1 MALRGDTIVGSVCVT
16 LSDLAYNESI
26 DLESHSIYLR
36 AENMADK
43 ETRTT
48 TLNGR
53 LLRVGCA
60 VFTFAIVEA
69 VAVAQSL
76 EERLSRET
84 HQVLAADAR
93 RTGDPVRGATIFYAR
108 AMACSTCH
116 SVGDRPETIGPD
128 LTKLVA
134 QTTDAAL
141 VEALLD
147 PSATI
152 APAYATVTIATVDGK
167 VVTGLPVE
175 ETADLLILRDATQ
188 PDRLISIKVKEIEER
203 LVTKKSL
210 MPSGQMNLLRD
221 RQQFLDLV
229 RYLIDIKEGGKDRA
243 RQLQPPPDSFA
254 LKIPDDPLPWQP
266 IVQRGEI
273 TVEGNAKYPHG
284 AALGFVGG
292 TLVFDANQLATVAT
306 WQGGFV
312 KKTPQ
317 NYFGLYWHRDGGPAD
332 MKTVASSPIQ
342 FQLSSDAAWETFE
355 PAVSSDPNTGT
366 RFEGYQIGRGSIR
379 LRYRL
384 RVGSFLIGVTE
395 NIRVESRPDWHGVA
409 REFQFSG
416 LPTGA
421 RVALSLNGK
430 ETVRYFDAQGL
441 STSDTNVRVAPLISD
456 RADEVVRVIR
466 ATAESTAAWS
476 ITADGAQ
483 RKLIALASSQP
494 EKLTTVRMDNW
505 KYQGR
510 RSEPKP
516 TELANLVSNPP
527 VLDTTFDQPRGP
539 ASLPPLPADKPASPV
554 AILRPGVNP
563 KENVD
568 EFSPAKGKFLRFVVT
583 HTTDDSEPGIDELE
597 VYGADPNVN
606 LALKGKASASTVI
619 SGYPIHQIPHLND
632 GKLGNNHS
640 WISAERGGGWAQIEF
655 TEPQEFRKIIW
666 ARDRTGQCRDRLPN
680 AYRIEVSSDGQSWT
694 KVGDESG
701 RAAFENAIGAIR
713 PDAGPGY
720 VLESI
725 PTPFPSCRPS
735 DIAFGDDGTMYA
747 IAMTEGQIWRTRTP
761 PVGRPNQVQWQ
772 RYATGLYHPIGLA
785 MVDGRLYVAQK
796 PEITELIDRDGDGV
810 VEQFRTVATGWGLS
824 TGWHEYCFG
833 LATDPQK
840 NLWFTLNTGNFWT
853 HPGLVSLG
861 RWRGS
866 VMRIAHESEKLEEMA
881 RGCRTPNGIGRGPNG
896 DIFYTDNQGDWI
908 QACKLAHV
916 VPGRFYGHPET
927 KADALPKETYPDGKS
942 TVWLPYNLSR
952 SSSGPVCDTTQGKF
966 GPFADQ
972 MFVGDVGYGANPGI
986 LRVALEKVNGE
997 YQGASFRFVD
1007 GQPLG
1012 CERMKFGPDNQLYM
1026 ASLTSGLTRLA
1037 FDGKTPLAIESMRL
1051 RKGGAGFV
1059 VQLTKPLAS
1068 ETKLQPEKIRF
1079 KRYYFPYTSNYGANP
1094 TDEKVIPVEQAE
1106 LSSDRKTITL
1116 TLPVEVHPNGMVY
1129 EMDLGLLSSETGEKL
1144 LHREAWYTV
1153 HALP

>member
-1 MALRGDTIVGSVCVT
+1 MTRRSMPIGQRVPVRQLILIVCTVLSILTAESVV
-16 LSDLAYNESI
+16 I
-26 DLESHSIYLR
+26 
-36 AENMADK
+36 
-43 ETRTT
+43 
-48 TLNGR
+48 
-53 LLRVGCA
+53 
-60 VFTFAIVEA
+60 
-69 VAVAQSL
+69 AQSL
-76 EERLSRET
+76 EERLSTET

-93 RTGDPVRGATIFYAR
+93 RVGDPARGAAIFYAR

-128 LTKLVA
+128 LTKLSP
-134 QTTDAAL
+134 QITDAAL

-147 PSATI
+147 PSKTI
-152 APAYATVTIATVDGK
+152 APAYATVTITTLDGK

-175 ETADLLILRDATQ
+175 ETDDTLIVRDATQ
-188 PDRLISIKVKEIEER
+188 PDRLISIKRKEIEER

-243 RQLQPPPDSFA
+243 RQLQPPPDPLA

-266 IVQRGEI
+266 VVQRGEI

-312 KKTPQ
+312 KKSPQ
-317 NYFGLYWHRDGGPAD
+317 NYFGLYWHRDGGLAD
-332 MKTVASSPIQ
+332 TGAIASAPLQ
-342 FQLSSDAAWETFE
+342 FRFAHDAAWESFE
-355 PAVSSDPNTGT
+355 PALTSDPNTGT
-366 RFEGYQIGRGSIR
+366 RFEGYHIGRGSIQ

-384 RVGSFLIGVTE
+384 RVKSFLVGVTE
-395 NIRVESRPDWHGVA
+395 NVRVESRPEWHGVA
-409 REFQFSG
+409 REFQFKG
-416 LPTGA
+416 LPAGTQVSIPLNVTENPRFFDEKGA
-421 RVALSLNGK
+421 
-430 ETVRYFDAQGL
+430 
-441 STSDTNVRVAPLISD
+441 STSGPEIRNTPLVSFKTGEII
-456 RADEVVRVIR
+456 RVVR
-466 ATAESTAAWS
+466 AFAETSAVWS
-476 ITADGAQ
+476 INDGTD
-483 RKLIALASSQP
+483 RKLIVRASSDPQKP
-494 EKLTTVRMDNW
+494 TSVRFDNW

-510 RSEPKP
+510 RTEPKAE
-516 TELANLVSNPP
+516 ELASLVSNPP
-527 VLDTTFDQPRGP
+527 ALDATFDQPRTPATLPPP
-539 ASLPPLPADKPASPV
+539 ASDMPATPV
-554 AILRPGVNP
+554 AKMRPGVNP
-563 KENVD
+563 KENID
-568 EFSPAKGKFLRFVVT
+568 EFPSSKGKFLRFVVT

-597 VYGADPNVN
+597 VYGADPDVN
-606 LALKGKASASTVI
+606 LAVKGKASASTVI
-619 SGYPIHQIPHLND
+619 AGYPIHQIPHLND

-655 TEPQEFRKIIW
+655 TEPQEFRKIVW

-680 AYRIEVSSDGQSWT
+680 AYRIEVSNDGLSWT

-701 RAAFENAIGAIR
+701 RAPFENAIGAIR

-725 PTPFPSCRPS
+725 PSPFPSCRPS
-735 DIAFGDDGTMYA
+735 DIAFGDDGVMYA
-747 IAMTEGQIWRTRTP
+747 IAMTEGQIWRTRIP
-761 PVGRPNQVQWQ
+761 PPGRTNQVHWQ

-785 MVDGRLYVAQK
+785 IVDGRIYVAQK

-810 VEQFRTVATGWGLS
+810 VDQFRTVATGWGLS

-866 VMRIAHESEKLEEMA
+866 VMRVAHDTEKLEEIA

-896 DIFYTDNQGDWI
+896 DVFYTDNQGDWI

-927 KADALPKETYPDGKS
+927 KSDALPKESYPDGKS
-942 TVWLPYNLSR
+942 TLWLPYNLSR
-952 SSSGPVCDTTQGKF
+952 SSSGPVCDTTAGKF
-966 GPFADQ
+966 GPFSDQ

-986 LRVALEKVNGE
+986 LRIALEKVNGE
-997 YQGASFRFVD
+997 YQGACFRFVD

-1012 CERMKFGPDNQLYM
+1012 CERMKFGPDHQLYM

-1037 FDGKTPLAIESMRL
+1037 FDGKTPMAIESMHL
-1051 RKGGAGFV
+1051 RKGGTGFV
-1059 VQLTKPLAS
+1059 VQLTKPLSA
-1068 ETKLQPEKIRF
+1068 ETRLEPEKIRF

-1094 TDEKVIPVEQAE
+1094 TDEKIIPVTQAE
-1106 LSSDRKTITL
+1106 LSPDRRTISL
-1116 TLPVEVHPNGMVY
+1116 TLPVEAHPNGMVY
-1129 EMDLGLLSSETGEKL
+1129 EMDLGNLTSEAGEKL
-1144 LHREAWYTV
+1144 IHREGWYTV
-1153 HALP
+1153 HALPK